1 MFTRN
6 VISFRR
12 GIMNPDTLVMFRDF
26 LKLQHQL
33 NLAQFQAC
41 KLVKLLKKYI
51 EKGKKNCSKLTKKI
65 I

>member
-33 NLAQFQAC
+33 NLAQFQAS
-41 KLVKLLKKYI
+41 KLVQILKKI
-51 EKGKKNCSKLTKKI
+51 IDTGKENCSKLTI
-65 I
+65 GA